1 VKRHFLSYLIV
12 IGMVLGVCGGVF
24 EAVLD
29 SPFGGSPAGCAV
41 AQEQKTGE
49 ASSPITGAQLALKA
63 DPREKREISMRE
75 AIEAAFSNNLNIAIR
90 RMDPESANF
99 GVTEQDAQFDPLFGA
114 SGGYSEAKTEAQSR
128 YQASTSKN
136 ADVNANISQMLKQ
149 GFNWSAGWTSYRNE
163 SASLITPVP
172 ISYLS
177 ALTLQ
182 FRQPLLRGFGFAP
195 NTTSLEIAKLD
206 VTNSEEGF
214 RSAVIGTI
222 GNVETA
228 YWDLSASIFSYQ
240 VQLESLKLANDLL
253 DLNRKKV
260 EVGTLAP
267 IQITEAEASVASR
280 EQSVI
285 VAEATIRAA
294 EDNLRYIMN
303 VPPDSPEWNMGL
315 VPVDRAEFEPKP
327 IDRDEMIRIA
337 MANRPEIKQAKAVLR
352 QRELSWRFAQNYLKP
367 GLDASGSYT
376 ANGNNFK
383 SETKTVD
390 VGGVPTPIDTTVT
403 VDTLSES
410 AKEVFRDNYW
420 NWQVGLTFSLPIG
433 NRNAKAT
440 EARARIAWEQ
450 QKMTVENTQRS
461 LTVEVRN
468 SVLSVETAA
477 KAVTAARANVRLQEK
492 KVEAEQKRYD
502 NGMSTSFQVLTYQTD
517 LTTARSQLIS
527 AMSAY
532 QKSLVSLDVSTGRL
546 LDTLGIRLASK

>member
-1 VKRHFLSYLIV
+1 MKRHFLSYLIV

-24 EAVLD
+24 ESVLD
-29 SPFGGSPAGCAV
+29 GPFGGPPSGRAV

-49 ASSPITGAQLALKA
+49 ASSPITGAQLALNA
-63 DPREKREISMRE
+63 DPRAKKEISLRE
-75 AIEAAFSNNLNIAIR
+75 AIEAAFANNLNIAIR
-90 RMDPESANF
+90 KMDPESARL

-114 SGGYSEAKTEAQSR
+114 AGSYSEAKTEAQSR
-128 YQASTSKN
+128 YQSSTSKN
-136 ADVNANISQMLKQ
+136 ADVSASISQMLKQ

-172 ISYLS
+172 IAYLS

-206 VTNSEEGF
+206 VSNSEEGF

-222 GNVETA
+222 GNVESA
-228 YWDLSASIFSYQ
+228 YWDLSAAIFNYQ

-315 VPVDRAEFEPKP
+315 VPVDKAEFEPKP

-352 QRELSWRFAQNYLKP
+352 QRELSWRLAQNGLKP
-367 GLDASGSYT
+367 GLDASGAYT
-376 ANGNNFK
+376 ANGNNYK
-383 SETKTVD
+383 SETRTVD

-410 AKEVFRDNYW
+410 AKEVFRDDYW

-433 NRNAKAT
+433 NRNAKAA

-450 QKMTVENTQRS
+450 QKMEIENTQRS
-461 LTVEVRN
+461 LTVEVRS

-517 LTTARSQLIS
+517 LTTARSQLIA
-527 AMSAY
+527 AMSGY
-532 QKSLVSLDVSTGRL
+532 QKSLISLEVSTGRL